1 MCVCVWVGVGGCGWV
16 GVCIAPAHKGQWP
29 VARPS
34 QCTVR
39 RVYNMREQLSPGY
52 QSVRG
57 PAAALWAGL
66 FFIQGCSLTKHLFQV
81 I

>member
-1 MCVCVWVGVGGCGWV
+1 MCGGRGGGMV
-16 GVCIAPAHKGQWP
+16 VRVYRSSAHKGQWP
-29 VARPS
+29 VARPC

-57 PAAALWAGL
+57 PVAALWAGL
-66 FFIQGCSLTKHLFQV
+66 FISRGGR
-81 I
+81 